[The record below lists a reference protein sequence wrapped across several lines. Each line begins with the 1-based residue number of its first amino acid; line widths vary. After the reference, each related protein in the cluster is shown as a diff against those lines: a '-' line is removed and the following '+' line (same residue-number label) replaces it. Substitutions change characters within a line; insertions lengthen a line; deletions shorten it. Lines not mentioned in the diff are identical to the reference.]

1 MVTAHNFITMDTNVT
16 DIFKGSFKRALGS
29 GLAGAAVSAGTSLL
43 GSLFDQG
50 QSKRI
55 MRYQQQLQRE
65 QFDYEH
71 QSQVNDIL
79 NSYQRDVTA
88 RKNAGLSAV
97 DDNGGSQAQVPQAA
111 LGDVSQGQS
120 GHMSMSDLFSNA
132 SIASQIELNRA
143 NAAAA
148 YAAAEKNKTDAE
160 IAQEKWNKEQ
170 PYFEE
175 SVNASIKKL
184 WSEVGL
190 NEQNTTKAEQE
201 GVKIAKEVANITFN
215 MDQTKRL
222 NDATIPK
229 LQAETKE
236 ILQHAILLQKEGN
249 LTDAKTQWQQL
260 ANKYGEYGIG
270 IASDP
275 IQAIAALALSGK
287 SGDATGKLIDALT
300 QILDKIAEK
309 AQSLSTKVVTSAAD
323 AVKGVGK
330 GVVNGVT
337 SVFGLPPL

>member
-1 MVTAHNFITMDTNVT
+1 MDTNISDT
-16 DIFKGSFKRALGS
+16 FKGSFKRALGS

-50 QSKRI
+50 QSKRM

-71 QSQVNDIL
+71 QTQVNDIL

-97 DDNGGSQAQVPQAA
+97 DDNGGSQAQVPQAS
-111 LGDVSQGQS
+111 LGEVSLGQS

-148 YAAAEKNKTDAE
+148 YSLAEKNKTDAE
-160 IAQEKWNKEQ
+160 IAQERWNKEQ

-175 SVNASIKKL
+175 SVQASIQKL

-201 GVKIAKEVANITFN
+201 GAKIAKEVSQITFN
-215 MDQTKRL
+215 MEQTKRL
-222 NDATIPK
+222 NDETISK
-229 LQAETKE
+229 LKAETKE
-236 ILQHAILLQKEGN
+236 ILEHAALLQKEGN
-249 LTDAKTQWQQL
+249 LTEAKTQWQNL

-287 SGDATGKLIDALT
+287 SGDATGKLIDAISS
-300 QILDKIAEK
+300 ILDKIAEK
-309 AQSLSTKVVTSAAD
+309 AQSLSTKVITSSVD
-323 AVKGVGK
+323 ALKGVGK

-337 SVFGLPPL
+337 GVFGLPPLP